1 MATCGRFCAAQS
13 AASLAKQR
21 RFGCCASL
29 RHSPSAAPPPHRPR
43 RRSRSP
49 GGADSWAAGRL
60 RERGLLRAAGCVP
73 RDADAA
79 AIKKAYKKAALKHHP
94 DKQGGDEDTFKKLV
108 GSPHPIEGL
117 SSPHSAPRSLGT
129 RN

>member
-1 MATCGRFCAAQS
+1 MLACATVPQPPRRPTALAAAVALLAALTAGRRA
-13 AASLAKQR
+13 
-21 RFGCCASL
+21 GCAS
-29 RHSPSAAPPPHRPR
+29 
-43 RRSRSP
+43 
-49 GGADSWAAGRL
+49 ADYYA
-60 RERGLLRAAGCVP
+60 LLGVP